1 MNKLIEVDSVT
12 ATENESSKKDKE
24 IKFKAA
30 ILSKYGFDRCDPT
43 VIKTLM
49 GGAQPG
55 DFHRYRTNCFQSQDD
70 RVKSHAARIRRAR
83 SVSYN
88 PEDEQ
93 LDVK

>member
-49 GGAQPG
+49 GGA
-55 DFHRYRTNCFQSQDD
+55 
-70 RVKSHAARIRRAR
+70 
-83 SVSYN
+83 
-88 PEDEQ
+88 
-93 LDVK
+93 